1 MSIVIDL
8 VIIGVILLCII
19 IGYIRGLTGAL
30 IKILSFVVSLIIAF
44 VLYIPVSNFIISNTQ
59 IDENLQSSIKNIIL
73 QEEADDVQENMPTA
87 ITDYINNKI
96 EETANKAKENIV
108 NSTAS
113 DVSTTIIR
121 AGTWIGLFIVS
132 RILLILLKFVTALIT
147 KLPVIKQFDKVG
159 GVIYGLLEGLIITY
173 MALAVI
179 SFVAPIIN
187 KNLPEN
193 INNSYLGSQ
202 MYNNNLLLKIIF

>member
-132 RILLILLKFVTALIT
+132 
-147 KLPVIKQFDKVG
+147 
-159 GVIYGLLEGLIITY
+159 
-173 MALAVI
+173 
-179 SFVAPIIN
+179 IN
-187 KNLPEN
+187 FL
-193 INNSYLGSQ
+193 
-202 MYNNNLLLKIIF
+202 